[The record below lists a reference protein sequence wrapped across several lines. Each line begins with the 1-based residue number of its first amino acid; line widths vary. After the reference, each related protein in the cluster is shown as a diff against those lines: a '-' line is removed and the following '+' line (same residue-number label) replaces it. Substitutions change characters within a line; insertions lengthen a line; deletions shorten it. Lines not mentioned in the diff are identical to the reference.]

1 MYDLKPQARPY
12 AKAAF
17 LAAVEESQIDEMFR
31 DLEVLSE
38 ACSNYNI
45 NKLIESPEEKS
56 VVVATL
62 KSLFSNQPIK
72 LTENLLDVLGENDR
86 LNLLVAVADIY
97 EDLMLKHNESK
108 VIEVAAPN
116 NLSETTKE
124 IILNKLQ
131 KKHGASSTVS
141 FTNDSD
147 LKAGFIVKIG
157 DEVLDLSIKGRI
169 KKLINQLNI

>member
-17 LAAVEESQIDEMFR
+17 LAAVEEGQINEMFG
-31 DLEVLSE
+31 DLKILSE
-38 ACSNYNI
+38 ACSNSSI

-56 VVVATL
+56 VVVTTL
-62 KSLFSNQPIK
+62 KNLLSNQPVK

-86 LNLLVAVADIY
+86 LNLLTAVADIY

-116 NLSETTKE
+116 NLSEKTKE
-124 IILNKLQ
+124 IILNKLLN
-131 KKHGASSTVS
+131 KHGDGSTIS
-141 FTNDSD
+141 FTIDSD

-157 DEVLDLSIKGRI
+157 DEVLDLSVKGRI

>member
-1 MYDLKPQARPY
+1 M
-12 AKAAF
+12 
-17 LAAVEESQIDEMFR
+17 
-31 DLEVLSE
+31 
-38 ACSNYNI
+38 
-45 NKLIESPEEKS
+45 
-56 VVVATL
+56 
-62 KSLFSNQPIK
+62 SNQPVK

-86 LNLLVAVADIY
+86 LNLLTAVADIY
-97 EDLMLKHNESK
+97 EDLMLKHNQSR
-108 VIEVAAPN
+108 VIDVATPS

-131 KKHGASSTVS
+131 NKHGDSSIIS

>member
-17 LAAVEESQIDEMFR
+17 FAAMEEGQINEMFG
-31 DLEVLSE
+31 DLKILSE
-38 ACSNYNI
+38 ACSDSSI
-45 NKLIESPEEKS
+45 NKLIESPEEKT
-56 VVVATL
+56 VVVSTL
-62 KSLFSNQPIK
+62 KSLFSSQPLK

-86 LNLLVAVADIY
+86 LNLLVAVAEIY
-97 EDLMLKHNESK
+97 ENLMLKHNESK
-108 VIEVAAPN
+108 VIEVAAPS
-116 NLSETTKE
+116 NLTETTKE

-131 KKHGASSTVS
+131 DKYGDSSTIS
-141 FTNDSD
+141 FSDDPD
-147 LKAGFIVKIG
+147 LKAGFVVKIG

>member
-17 LAAVEESQIDEMFR
+17 LAAVEGGQINEMFS
-31 DLEVLSE
+31 DLKVLSE
-38 ACSNYNI
+38 ACSDSSI
-45 NKLIESPEEKS
+45 SKLIESPEEKS
-56 VVVATL
+56 VVVSTL
-62 KSLFSNQPIK
+62 KGLFSNQPVK
-72 LTENLLDVLGENDR
+72 LTENLLDILGENDR

-108 VIEVAAPN
+108 VIEVATPDN
-116 NLSETTKE
+116 ISEATKE

-131 KKHGASSTVS
+131 DKHGDGSTIS
-141 FTNDSD
+141 FSDDSD
-147 LKAGFIVKIG
+147 LKAGFVVKIG
-157 DEVLDLSIKGRI
+157 DEVLDLSVKGRI

>member
-17 LAAVEESQIDEMFR
+17 LAAVEEGQINEMFG
-31 DLEVLSE
+31 DLKILSE
-38 ACSNYNI
+38 ACSNSSI

-56 VVVATL
+56 LVITTL
-62 KSLFSNQPIK
+62 KNLFSNQPVK

-86 LNLLVAVADIY
+86 LNLLTAVADIY
-97 EDLMLKHNESK
+97 EDLMLKHNKSK

-116 NLSETTKE
+116 NLSEKTKE
-124 IILNKLQ
+124 IILNKLLN
-131 KKHGASSTVS
+131 KHGDGSTIS

-157 DEVLDLSIKGRI
+157 DEVLDLSVKGRI